1 MRRIEYF
8 FLTLCVVV
16 SIIFVGFKFA
26 NDNSLEAEW
35 LENREVIT
43 ICVHY
48 GDTLDEICYQYKP
61 SWMDVREF
69 RYYILDLN
77 GMSNSMLYAGQ
88 TLKIY
93 AYEGE

>member
-26 NDNSLEAEW
+26 TDNSLENEW
-35 LENREVIT
+35 LENRDVIT
-43 ICVHY
+43 IRVAY
-48 GDTLDEICYQYKP
+48 GDTLDEICYEYKP

-69 RYYILDLN
+69 RYYILELN

-88 TLKIY
+88 TLKVY